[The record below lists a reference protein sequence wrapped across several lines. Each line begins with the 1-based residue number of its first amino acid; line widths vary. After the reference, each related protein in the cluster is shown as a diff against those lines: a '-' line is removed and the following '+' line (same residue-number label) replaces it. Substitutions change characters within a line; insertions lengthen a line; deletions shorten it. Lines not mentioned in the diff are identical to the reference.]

1 MRQIGLFLFLILTVS
16 ACATSDD
23 SLPTQLNLP
32 APTKTLIPTQAQAL
46 STQTLTESVV
56 ANAVTDESSST
67 PRPTSTPIVESITNS
82 QMTATALSRPNEPE
96 PTVTNEPDN
105 NRSVTNNVL
114 TATTLSNSEP
124 KSTSISD
131 DPTPTTV
138 LTATALPSPTEPES
152 STATDAPNNDEPF
165 ATSIPVTDTPI
176 ACNLQDDWDEY
187 TVQRGDNL
195 VNIANRTGS
204 TIDELTSANCLE
216 NPNRLRAGQALY
228 VPNSPEQSPTPALT
242 VTSEPIAVP
251 TSQATEAGDSPS
263 FSVSIK
269 KTYQSEKGFSL
280 DYSADWTLLETSSAT
295 VNNIIIT
302 SFEYTLG
309 DEIPQNRW
317 TEDMVSIALTIFQET
332 TDQSLLN
339 WTQSVV
345 SQFQNANNIA
355 QVNAPVPF
363 ETNSD
368 LVGQR
373 IDYISSDDV
382 SVSNVYFII
391 NNHKVQISVG
401 GNFELAESF
410 IRTLE
415 LADA

>member
-1 MRQIGLFLFLILTVS
+1 MRQIGLLLLLILTVS

-23 SLPTQLNLP
+23 SLPTQLKLP
-32 APTKTLIPTQAQAL
+32 APTKTLIPTQAQIL
-46 STQTLTESVV
+46 STPTLPEFVE
-56 ANAVTDESSST
+56 ANAVTDEPKLESSST
-67 PRPTSTPIVESITNS
+67 
-82 QMTATALSRPNEPE
+82 
-96 PTVTNEPDN
+96 
-105 NRSVTNNVL
+105 
-114 TATTLSNSEP
+114 
-124 KSTSISD
+124 STSISESID
-131 DPTPTTV
+131 VQATSTNESNTLSQLTV
-138 LTATALPSPTEPES
+138 TALFSSNKPESSTATDAPES
-152 STATDAPNNDEPF
+152 STATDAPNNDQPF

-195 VNIANRTGS
+195 SNIANRTGS

-216 NPNRLRAGQALY
+216 NPNRLRSGQVLY
-228 VPNSPEQSPTPALT
+228 VPNSPEQPPTSVLT
-242 VTSEPIAVP
+242 ITSEPIAVS
-251 TSQATEAGDSPS
+251 TSQATTSGDSPS

-280 DYSADWTLLETSSAT
+280 DYPADWDLLETSSAT

-317 TEDMVSIALTIFQET
+317 TEDMVSITLTIFQET
-332 TDQSLLN
+332 TDQALLN

-345 SQFQNANNIA
+345 SQFQNANNIT
-355 QVNAPVPF
+355 QVNAPEPF
-363 ETNSD
+363 ETDSG

-373 IDYISSDDV
+373 IDYVSSDDV

-401 GNFELAESF
+401 GNFALADTF

-415 LADA
+415 LTDA